1 MILADMVEMPWPLGP
16 KRLTSLQLYIFVLR
30 LQWITS
36 GIEQN
41 DSRKSSDPCARVP
54 KVSD

>member
-41 DSRKSSDPCARVP
+41 DSRKSSDPCARVS